1 MLPNIWRKLKHE
13 ISIWRVGAIPG
24 ILVIAL
30 VIVARCTGA
39 MQSLEWLALDTF
51 LRIRP
56 DEPVDERIL
65 LIGIN
70 EDDVRNRQKYALN
83 SAISDQD
90 LAQLLL
96 KLQNYQP
103 RVIGLD
109 IYRDLP
115 VNPGHTELVTTF
127 AQLQNL
133 IAIEKVLP
141 DQVAPPPT
149 LPAKQ
154 IGFADQILDS
164 DGKLRRSLLSTPSD
178 QGYKFS
184 LSLRLAES
192 YLAPLGITL
201 ENGIRDRATMRLG
214 KTELPRFLPNTGG
227 YVRADAGGVQ
237 VLLNF
242 RSGQTRFRTL
252 SLYDIKNDQFDPH
265 WIRDRIVII
274 GITSPSR
281 KDFITT
287 SAIESMRPAT
297 GRVYGLEIQAHAVS
311 QIISAVLDSRPLLKT
326 WSDGWEYLWII
337 TWGILGI
344 ASARLTKSFFSNCL
358 LVLLTTAILLFL
370 SYYLLTWGWWLP
382 VVPAL
387 LVLVLNGIELT
398 ALYQNDHS
406 LRLGIIARQTIIE
419 RTFET
424 IHNGPLQN
432 LAKVLKLVRDR
443 EQPINE
449 LLSEVEQE
457 LEKLNRELRGIYE
470 FLQREP
476 LAQDTSLYLGNS
488 LVLNLQD
495 PLHEILYQVY
505 THTLERDFP
514 CFKTIRIQ
522 IRNFE
527 PIDERQLTIE
537 QKQSLCRFLEE
548 ALCNVGKHA
557 TGTNCLEVNFSSS
570 EGWYTFSIID
580 DGLGVISSIEGRGTQ
595 QFRNLA
601 KQFKG
606 KFRRVSL
613 SPKGTLCELSWPI
626 PKSRL
631 WRLRIRKHSR

>member
-1 MLPNIWRKLKHE
+1 MQPGLWRRIKEE
-13 ISIWRVGAIPG
+13 ISIWRVGALPG
-24 ILVIAL
+24 MAVMGLVIL
-30 VIVARCTGA
+30 ARLTGA
-39 MQSLEWLALDTF
+39 MQSLEWLAFDHF
-51 LRIRP
+51 LRLRP
-56 DEPVDERIL
+56 QEPIDERIL
-65 LIGIN
+65 LVEIN
-70 EDDVRNRQKYALN
+70 EDDMRSQKEYAVN
-83 SAISDQD
+83 SAISDRD

-115 VNPGHTELVTTF
+115 VNPGHAELVAAF
-127 AQLQNL
+127 QRLKNL

-141 DQVAPPPT
+141 DKVAPPHT
-149 LPAKQ
+149 LPPAQ

-164 DGKLRRSLLSTPSD
+164 DGKLRRSLLGTPSP

-184 LSLRLAES
+184 LSLRLAEI
-192 YLAPLGITL
+192 YLVQEGMALG
-201 ENGIRDRATMRLG
+201 NGIRDTATMMFG
-214 KTELPRFLPNTGG
+214 NTELPRFFPNSGA
-227 YVRADAGGVQ
+227 YVGADAGGVQ

-242 RSGQTRFRTL
+242 RSGRSRFRTI
-252 SLYDIKNDQFDPH
+252 SFHDIKNDQFNPD

-287 SAIESMRPAT
+287 AAVESIKPAP

-326 WSDGWEYLWII
+326 WSDGWEYLWIVA
-337 TWGILGI
+337 WGILGL
-344 ASARLTKSFFSNCL
+344 ASARLTKSWLSNLSVVILASFSL
-358 LVLLTTAILLFL
+358 IFL
-370 SYYLLTWGWWLP
+370 SYLLLLWGWWLP

-398 ALYQNDHS
+398 ALYANDQAI
-406 LRLGIIARQTIIE
+406 RLGIKAHQAIIE
-419 RTFET
+419 QTFET

-432 LAKVLKLVRDR
+432 LSQALKMVRDKDK
-443 EQPINE
+443 PASE
-449 LLSEVEQE
+449 LLPEIEQQ
-457 LEKLNRELRGIYE
+457 LEKLNRELREIYE

-476 LAQDTSLYLGNS
+476 PTHNTSLYLGKNM
-488 LVLNLQD
+488 LLNLQD

-505 THTLERDFP
+505 TYTLEREFP
-514 CFKTIRIQ
+514 CFQSIRVKIC
-522 IRNFE
+522 NFE
-527 PIDERQLTIE
+527 PIDERYLKIE

-557 TGTNCLEVNFSSS
+557 TGATRLEVTCSLS
-570 EGWYTFSIID
+570 EGWYTLSIVD
-580 DGLGVISSIEGRGTQ
+580 DGLGVISPIAGRGTQ

-613 SPKGTLCELSWPI
+613 SPRGTLCEFSWPI
-626 PKSRL
+626 PKVWL
-631 WRLRIRKHSR
+631 WS